1 MHEVLQPVETV
12 TFRGDDDPRLV
23 QAALACPR
31 CLSGEVEWTLELGEW
46 DQRVECACRA
56 CGHRRS
62 VALSFEQS
70 LRLHLHRARPL
81 VAA

>member
-1 MHEVLQPVETV
+1 MVLHAVETV
-12 TFRGDDDPRLV
+12 SFRGDDDPRLV
-23 QAALACPR
+23 RAALACPC
-31 CLSGEVEWTLELGEW
+31 CLSGEVEWTLELGDWEP
-46 DQRVECACRA
+46 QAECECRE

-62 VALSFEQS
+62 VALNFDQA